1 MARISKKQAILEM
14 ATMLFADKG
23 FTNTSMTEVAKMAGI
38 AGATIFYHYKT
49 KEELFVA
56 VIESVKIGVLEEYC
70 ANFQNCSEKFPSGL
84 EMLLAAVSF
93 HLHLADSKKQW
104 FLLLNHHF
112 THELAGVNPECRR
125 HLADIYECLVNI
137 FERALT
143 IGLQDGTVRDLSARK
158 TALII
163 LGMVDGIQQLENN
176 RLYDASA
183 LYGELQVLCRHMIE
197 K

>member
-1 MARISKKQAILEM
+1 MAKMSKKQAILEL
-14 ATMLFADKG
+14 ATVLFADKG
-23 FTNTSMTEVAKMAGI
+23 FTKTSMTEVAKLAGI

-56 VIESVKIGVLEEYC
+56 VIESVKVGVLQEYC
-70 ANFQNCSEKFPSGL
+70 ASFKDCNEKFPNGL

-104 FLLLNHHF
+104 FLLLRHHF
-112 THELAGVNPECRR
+112 THELAAVNRDCRR
-125 HLADIYECLVNI
+125 HLAEIYECLIKI
-137 FERALT
+137 FEKALAMG
-143 IGLQDGTVRDLSARK
+143 IEDGSVRQLSPRK

-163 LGMVDGIQQLENN
+163 LAMVDGIEQLENN

-183 LYGELQVLCRHMIE
+183 LYGELLVSCRHMIQQ
-197 K
+197 